1 MPPKKDKPSGA
12 HNSGTCETSTSTSDA
27 RNESINDIDE
37 NISKTPVKYNNETS
51 TSTSDARNESINDID
66 ENISKTPTPIKHN
79 NEETLT
85 SPTLTYFPC
94 DDNNIDIDIN
104 SSNSAL
110 ANKTVEISDK
120 PVTDVSKSVAFISQ
134 PDLFDPNLWPDNR
147 QNNFIDIVIKMGPR
161 EINDDIFPKDENN
174 RHFSKIYK
182 IRKLDNNEKVKRR
195 WLVYSKSIDRVF
207 CFCCKLFNSS
217 HSTLSTI
224 GNNDWKHMT
233 TTLNSHEKSPEHF
246 TAYKK
251 WHECELRLKLGRCID
266 NDLQRVMNTEVQH
279 WKSILERLISITLYL
294 SKHNLAFRGSSDKL
308 FERNNVNY
316 LGLVELLGKYDNYM
330 KEHLNRITTQKL
342 NITYCSKDIQ
352 NELINLMASKV
363 LETIQ
368 QKVQDAKYFSVILDC
383 TPDVSH
389 SEKMSFTIR
398 FVDEN
403 NGNLQ
408 VAEHFIGF
416 REVSESTGES
426 LTELLLKT
434 LRENKL
440 DIMNCR
446 GQGYDNGAN
455 MKGHKKGVQAIILA
469 LNPKA
474 AFMPC
479 GCHSLNLVISDAA
492 SQSKESITLFGIV
505 QRIFVLFSASVY
517 RWQVLKSHLPNL
529 TVKPLC
535 TTRWESRIDSVKA
548 IRYQTK
554 EVYDALIE
562 VAESSKAD
570 AVYIVS
576 KSMQG
581 FTMDIEMASSLLD
594 NCVKYINKY
603 RETGYAD
610 ASNSS
615 KEIAESLG
623 IDPIIKEVRVRRK
636 KTFFDENNDQDFSIG
651 AEERFKRDFFYTLVD
666 TVRESIKEIF
676 TQFENH
682 KQLWGFLYNLEKL
695 PSSEHLLA
703 CCKDLHGALSE
714 GDSADINSVELYSE
728 LKHLSTL
735 LPIGKGSPKSA
746 LQFIHDMKLVD
757 VFPYTWISLRILL
770 TIPVTVA
777 SGERSFSKLK
787 LIKTYLRSSMTDDR
801 LSSLAILSI
810 ENDLADKVNYEEAIK
825 QFSELKARKV
835 KF

>member
-1 MPPKKDKPSGA
+1 M
-12 HNSGTCETSTSTSDA
+12 
-27 RNESINDIDE
+27 
-37 NISKTPVKYNNETS
+37 
-51 TSTSDARNESINDID
+51 
-66 ENISKTPTPIKHN
+66 
-79 NEETLT
+79 
-85 SPTLTYFPC
+85 
-94 DDNNIDIDIN
+94 
-104 SSNSAL
+104 
-110 ANKTVEISDK
+110 
-120 PVTDVSKSVAFISQ
+120 
-134 PDLFDPNLWPDNR
+134 
-147 QNNFIDIVIKMGPR
+147 
-161 EINDDIFPKDENN
+161 
-174 RHFSKIYK
+174 
-182 IRKLDNNEKVKRR
+182 
-195 WLVYSKSIDRVF
+195 
-207 CFCCKLFNSS
+207 
-217 HSTLSTI
+217 
-224 GNNDWKHMT
+224 
-233 TTLNSHEKSPEHF
+233 
-246 TAYKK
+246 
-251 WHECELRLKLGRCID
+251 
-266 NDLQRVMNTEVQH
+266 
-279 WKSILERLISITLYL
+279 
-294 SKHNLAFRGSSDKL
+294 
-308 FERNNVNY
+308 
-316 LGLVELLGKYDNYM
+316 
-330 KEHLNRITTQKL
+330 
-342 NITYCSKDIQ
+342 
-352 NELINLMASKV
+352 
-363 LETIQ
+363 
-368 QKVQDAKYFSVILDC
+368 
-383 TPDVSH
+383 

-408 VAEHFIGF
+408 VAGHFIGF
-416 REVSESTGES
+416 REVSDSTGES

-434 LRENKL
+434 LKENKL
-440 DIMNCR
+440 DIMNCH

-455 MKGHKKGVQAIILA
+455 MKGHKKGVQARILA

-479 GCHSLNLVISDAA
+479 GCHSLNLVISDVA

-570 AVYIVS
+570 ADTRNEASSLGNQLRDFEVLISLNVWYDLLFQVNIVS
-576 KSMQG
+576 KSMQR
-581 FTMDIEMASSLLD
+581 FTIDIEMASSLLD

-603 RETGYAD
+603 RKTGYAD
-610 ASNSS
+610 ASISS
-615 KEIAESLG
+615 KEIAESL
-623 IDPIIKEVRVRRK
+623 VRRK

-651 AEERFKRDFFYTLVD
+651 AEERFKREFFYTLVD
-666 TVRESIKEIF
+666 T
-676 TQFENH
+676 
-682 KQLWGFLYNLEKL
+682 GFLYDLEKL

-703 CCKDLHGALSE
+703 CFKDLHGAFSE

-728 LKHLSTL
+728 LKHLSSL

-746 LQFIHDMKLVD
+746 LQFIHDMKLV
-757 VFPYTWISLRILL
+757 VILL

-810 ENDLADKVNYEEAIK
+810 ENDLAQKVNYEEAIK

>member
-12 HNSGTCETSTSTSDA
+12 QYRKRRAQAQLELEKNTH
-27 RNESINDIDE
+27 
-37 NISKTPVKYNNETS
+37 V
-51 TSTSDARNESINDID
+51 
-66 ENISKTPTPIKHN
+66 KHN

-94 DDNNIDIDIN
+94 DDNNFDIDIN
-104 SSNSAL
+104 SSKSAFV
-110 ANKTVEISDK
+110 NKTVEMSDK
-120 PVTDVSKSVAFISQ
+120 PITDVSKSVAFISQ
-134 PDLFDPNLWPDNR
+134 PDLFDPYLWPDNR
-147 QNNFIDIVIKMGPR
+147 QNNLIDIVIKMGPR
-161 EINDDIFPKDENN
+161 
-174 RHFSKIYK
+174 
-182 IRKLDNNEKVKRR
+182 
-195 WLVYSKSIDRVF
+195 
-207 CFCCKLFNSS
+207 
-217 HSTLSTI
+217 
-224 GNNDWKHMT
+224 NNDWKHMT
-233 TTLNSHEKSPEHF
+233 TILISHEKSPEHF

-251 WHECELRLKLGRCID
+251 WHECELRLNLGRCID
-266 NDLQRVMNTEVQH
+266 NDLQRVMNTEVQY

-308 FERNNVNY
+308 FERNNGNY
-316 LGLVELLGKYDNYM
+316 LGLVELLGKYDNNM
-330 KEHLNRITTQKL
+330 KEYLNRITTQKL
-342 NITYCSKDIQ
+342 NLTYCSKDIQ
-352 NELINLMASKV
+352 NELKNLMASKV
-363 LETIQ
+363 LEIIQ
-368 QKVQDAKYFSVILDC
+368 QKVQVAKYFSVILEC

-434 LRENKL
+434 LKENNL

-455 MKGHKKGVQAIILA
+455 MKGHKKCVQARILA

-479 GCHSLNLVISDAA
+479 GCHSLNLVISDTA
-492 SQSKESITLFGIV
+492 SKSKESITLFGIV

-529 TVKPLC
+529 TIKPLC

-570 AVYIVS
+570 AR
-576 KSMQG
+576 
-581 FTMDIEMASSLLD
+581 TRNEASSLGNQLLD
-594 NCVKYINKY
+594 FKYQ
-603 RETGYAD
+603 ETGYAD

-615 KEIAESLG
+615 REIAESLG

-636 KTFFDENNDQDFSIG
+636 KTFFDENTDQDFLIS
-651 AEERFKRDFFYTLVD
+651 AEERFKREFFYTLVD
-666 TVRESIKEIF
+666 TVRESIKERF

-695 PSSEHLLA
+695 PSS
-703 CCKDLHGALSE
+703 
-714 GDSADINSVELYSE
+714 
-728 LKHLSTL
+728 
-735 LPIGKGSPKSA
+735 
-746 LQFIHDMKLVD
+746 
-757 VFPYTWISLRILL
+757 
-770 TIPVTVA
+770 
-777 SGERSFSKLK
+777 
-787 LIKTYLRSSMTDDR
+787 
-801 LSSLAILSI
+801 
-810 ENDLADKVNYEEAIK
+810 
-825 QFSELKARKV
+825 
-835 KF
+835 

>member
-12 HNSGTCETSTSTSDA
+12 QYRKRRAQAQLELEKNTH
-27 RNESINDIDE
+27 
-37 NISKTPVKYNNETS
+37 V
-51 TSTSDARNESINDID
+51 
-66 ENISKTPTPIKHN
+66 KHN

-94 DDNNIDIDIN
+94 DDNNFDIDIN
-104 SSNSAL
+104 SNKSAFV
-110 ANKTVEISDK
+110 NKTVEMSDK

-134 PDLFDPNLWPDNR
+134 PDLFDPYLWPDNR
-147 QNNFIDIVIKMGPR
+147 QNNLIDIVIKMGPR
-161 EINDDIFPKDENN
+161 
-174 RHFSKIYK
+174 
-182 IRKLDNNEKVKRR
+182 
-195 WLVYSKSIDRVF
+195 
-207 CFCCKLFNSS
+207 
-217 HSTLSTI
+217 
-224 GNNDWKHMT
+224 NNDWKHMT
-233 TTLNSHEKSPEHF
+233 TILISHEKSPEHF

-251 WHECELRLKLGRCID
+251 WHECELKLNLGRCID
-266 NDLQRVMNTEVQH
+266 NDLQRVMNTEVQY

-308 FERNNVNY
+308 FERNNGNY
-316 LGLVELLGKYDNYM
+316 LGLVELLGKYDNKM

-342 NITYCSKDIQ
+342 NLTYYSKDIQ

-363 LETIQ
+363 LEIIQ
-368 QKVQDAKYFSVILDC
+368 QKVQVAKYFSVILDC

-434 LRENKL
+434 LKENNL

-455 MKGHKKGVQAIILA
+455 MKGHKKR
-469 LNPKA
+469 
-474 AFMPC
+474 C
-479 GCHSLNLVISDAA
+479 ST

-505 QRIFVLFSASVY
+505 QQIFVLFSASVY

-570 AVYIVS
+570 A
-576 KSMQG
+576 G
-581 FTMDIEMASSLLD
+581 TRNEASSLGNQLLD
-594 NCVKYINKY
+594 FKY

-615 KEIAESLG
+615 REIAESLG
-623 IDPIIKEVRVRRK
+623 IDPIIKEVRVRH
-636 KTFFDENNDQDFSIG
+636 
-651 AEERFKRDFFYTLVD
+651 
-666 TVRESIKEIF
+666 TVRESIKERF

-695 PSSEHLLA
+695 PSSEYLLA

-728 LKHLSTL
+728 LKHLSSL

-757 VFPYTWISLRILL
+757 IFPYTWISLRILL

-777 SGERSFSKLK
+777 S
-787 LIKTYLRSSMTDDR
+787 DDR
-801 LSSLAILSI
+801 LSLLAILSI
-810 ENDLADKVNYEEAIK
+810 ENDLAQKVNYEEAIK